1 MEVSEFIK
9 KHEFKDQT
17 SLLAMAD
24 KQNEQDEKDLARSVL
39 SRSSR
44 SLNELVNQTPGK

>member
-9 KHEFKDQT
+9 KHEIKDQT
-17 SLLAMAD
+17 SLLALAD
-24 KQNEQDEKDLARSVL
+24 EQNEQGKKDLARFVL

-44 SLNELVNQTPGK
+44 SLDELVNQIWK